1 MNKINIIYYDKID
14 VSEGIHGNETSAS
27 KNVIFVP
34 IGTFYM
40 KSLSFSLD
48 LLMMSKNLN
57 DIDILN
63 INDVDYRCI
72 ISQINKSEAI
82 NLLQNAD
89 LTKK

>member
-1 MNKINIIYYDKID
+1 MIKLMFLKEFM
-14 VSEGIHGNETSAS
+14 VMKQVHQ

-72 ISQINKSEAI
+72 ISQINKSEVI